1 MTPEEEV
8 RQPNRFVHGTQDYIC
23 CGVGWA
29 GMGLMTTSFMVV
41 AKGGI
46 CGEDICYK
54 RLR

>member
-1 MTPEEEV
+1 MG
-8 RQPNRFVHGTQDYIC
+8 HKIIYA
-23 CGVGWA
+23 VGWGGQWA